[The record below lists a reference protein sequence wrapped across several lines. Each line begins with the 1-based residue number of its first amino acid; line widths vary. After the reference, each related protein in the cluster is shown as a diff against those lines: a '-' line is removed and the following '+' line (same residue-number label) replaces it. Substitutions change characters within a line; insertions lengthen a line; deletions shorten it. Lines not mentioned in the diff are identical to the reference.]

1 MFTAHNTMKKKN
13 LAAILC
19 ITLIFATLFSF
30 FFIIEEANHHCSGQ
44 DCPVCACIHQA
55 ERTLRSLDGG
65 VFHQTVFMPFCAYLL
80 LIPAFQS
87 FCLPAVSLVS
97 QKVRLND

>member
-1 MFTAHNTMKKKN
+1 MCTCSTIKKRN
-13 LAAILC
+13 LAVILC
-19 ITLIFATLFSF
+19 MMLIFTTLFSL
-30 FFIIEEANHHCSGQ
+30 FFIVEETNHHCSGQ
-44 DCPVCACIHQA
+44 DCPVCACMHQA

-65 VFHQTVFMPFCAYLL
+65 IFHQTAFIPFCACLL
-80 LIPAFQS
+80 LLPLFQI

>member
-1 MFTAHNTMKKKN
+1 MFTAHNTMKKRN

-65 VFHQTVFMPFCAYLL
+65 VFHQTVFMPFCAIPPSNPSFSVLL
-80 LIPAFQS
+80 SSCCLSCQS
-87 FCLPAVSLVS
+87 KGKA
-97 QKVRLND
+97 Q